1 MLVHEVMSKG
11 VVTVTPD
18 TTVKHALALLAQ
30 HRVTALP
37 VVTAD
42 TGLLCGVVSEAD
54 LIQDLL
60 ASDPRAVEIPQ
71 ADVRSKPTNVEEIM
85 SGHPVTVRPDTDL
98 VMAVELLTSTAVK
111 SLPVVDR
118 RGRLEGVLSRSDI
131 VRLLARADQ
140 DIEQEIDE
148 LLRTTGLQ
156 DWLVEVT
163 DGTADLLG
171 PEGTTEALVARL
183 LAETVPGVI
192 DVRTRT
198 DRVVTPT
205 DRGQAR

>member
-11 VVTVTPD
+11 VVTVAPD

-60 ASDPRAVEIPQ
+60 ASDPRAVEIPR

-131 VRLLARADQ
+131 VRLLARAD
-140 DIEQEIDE
+140 E

>member
-1 MLVHEVMSKG
+1 MLVHEVMSKD
-11 VVTVTPD
+11 VVTVAPD

-60 ASDPRAVEIPQ
+60 ASDPRAVEIPR

-118 RGRLEGVLSRSDI
+118 GGPARGRPQPQRHRAPARPCGPGHRAGDRRAACARPVSR
-131 VRLLARADQ
+131 
-140 DIEQEIDE
+140 
-148 LLRTTGLQ
+148 TGSS
-156 DWLVEVT
+156 
-163 DGTADLLG
+163 
-171 PEGTTEALVARL
+171 R
-183 LAETVPGVI
+183 
-192 DVRTRT
+192 
-198 DRVVTPT
+198 
-205 DRGQAR
+205 